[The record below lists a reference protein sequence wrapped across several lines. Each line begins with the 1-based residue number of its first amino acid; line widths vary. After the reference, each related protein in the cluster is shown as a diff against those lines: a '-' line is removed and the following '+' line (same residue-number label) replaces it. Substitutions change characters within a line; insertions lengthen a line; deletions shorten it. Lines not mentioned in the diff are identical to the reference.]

1 MGLSVR
7 YFWFDRESRPHPL
20 PRARFERLW
29 SGSEV
34 VPASASRPLRLAEV
48 IVEFVDRQPR
58 RLRRVGG
65 LLAHCDARGRVDQRR
80 QREGM
85 RLALES
91 AWADVLPRPTGKV
104 RSLVGRRAGQR
115 FRGEYQFEPT
125 RREVEAIA
133 SLMRPGRRVRER

>member
-1 MGLSVR
+1 
-7 YFWFDRESRPHPL
+7 
-20 PRARFERLW
+20 
-29 SGSEV
+29 
-34 VPASASRPLRLAEV
+34 
-48 IVEFVDRQPR
+48 VEFVDRQPR

>member
-34 VPASASRPLRLAEV
+34 VPASAGRPLRLVEV

-65 LLAHCDARGRVDQRR
+65 LLTHCDARGRVDQGR